1 MISQAELFRRV
12 KAAWPDVRWVPAFP
26 YVYGEVVSAS
36 FDPDP
41 DLRND
46 QVAAALSLAPTDLR
60 DTCARLFVRIDAR
73 RLDEPTSLPTAQ
85 PAFWLG
91 SMLQADAAPPA
102 QPPDEL
108 RFVHFYGF
116 KGGQGRSSTLALLAR
131 ALASDG
137 WRVLV
142 LDLDAE
148 APSLDLLLGQRIERP
163 EHTLVGV
170 RGGLTARP
178 LRAYPGERRGYVDLL
193 AFAPAGDEYAADAA
207 SLALEMALYPPGQS
221 ALVRRLAPVFDGYD
235 AVLIDHRT
243 GLAPTVLPWVMA
255 LPGAVCL
262 FARMDGQW
270 RHSVSAVRG
279 LWHHTQMPHGA
290 LLALAPPGEDRDA
303 HKVKHRE
310 DAARM
315 LVGLADRL
323 TTETSA
329 VDPLDLVAER
339 FVVLPF
345 DSNVAG
351 GRVPPPTSQESGTP
365 EAVGELRLALELL
378 GGPPRAQEEAV
389 PALAGDVS
397 GGLSLETDALQQ
409 LLAENEIDWVVGR
422 KGTGKTWLV
431 RTLHERGRGEALL
444 VPETDGEGFSGGLPA
459 RDLAVTRATRTAAGA
474 DHFWWALIAAG
485 LLEGTSDREALI
497 EGFKLALK
505 HREPSELVEKLAQ
518 AHTGRPR
525 LLLIDGLELAFPP
538 EHTLK
543 FIEAL
548 VRVVHTL
555 RSTTSLRAAV
565 RLQVFVRT
573 DLIEQGYENFEQISQ
588 GRRLDL
594 TWDHGSALNLLLA
607 TVLVTPWFATTFPDA
622 VTELKALDQQLR
634 RAEVPIGVCEDGLE
648 RIFSERSG
656 VTRMLTRTFWRT
668 YFTDDPAGRSGFY
681 PRLLINFVE
690 RVPHIVDA
698 TLGGNGL
705 HRWMRDDGVEEVRV
719 AAKVLAQAH
728 AEVTQG
734 NFLLAVLSELRWLL
748 PVNLRERPLAQVVDA
763 LNGETT
769 PFERGRLVDS
779 IASAAGLTTDS
790 VEQIFERMKTLGMF
804 EITESDTR
812 EWRATRL
819 YRTALR
825 MKFRR

>member
-12 KAAWPDVRWVPAFP
+12 AAAWPDVRWVPAFP
-26 YVYGEVVSAS
+26 YVYGEVASAT

-41 DLRND
+41 DLRDD
-46 QVAAALSLAPTDLR
+46 QVAAALSLAPSELR

-73 RLDEPTSLPTAQ
+73 RPDEPSSLPMPQ

-91 SMLQADAAPPA
+91 SMLQGDAPPPA
-102 QPPDEL
+102 QPPDDL

-137 WRVLV
+137 WRILV

-178 LRAYPGERRGYVDLL
+178 LRAFPGERRGYVDLL

-207 SLALEMALYPPGQS
+207 SLAMEMALYPPGQGG
-221 ALVRRLAPVFDGYD
+221 LVRRLTTVFEGYD

-255 LPGAVCL
+255 LPGSVCL

-279 LWHHTQMPHGA
+279 LWHHTQLPHGA
-290 LLALAPPGEDRDA
+290 LLALAPPGTDRDA
-303 HKVKHRE
+303 HKVAHRE
-310 DAARM
+310 DAAAM

-323 TTETSA
+323 ATEA
-329 VDPLDLVAER
+329 NDVDPLDLVAER
-339 FVVLPF
+339 FIVLPF

-351 GRVPPPTSQESGTP
+351 GRVPSPSSQESGTP
-365 EAVGELRLALELL
+365 EAIGELRLALELL
-378 GGPPRAQEEAV
+378 GGPTRPQEDAE

-397 GGLSLETDALQQ
+397 GGFSLETDALQQ

-444 VPETDGEGFSGGLPA
+444 VPETDGDGFSGGLPA
-459 RDLAVTRATRTAAGA
+459 RDLAVTRATDSGEGA
-474 DHFWWALIAAG
+474 SHFWWALIAAG
-485 LLEGTSDREALI
+485 LQVGTGDREALRRA
-497 EGFKLALK
+497 FKAALK
-505 HREPSELVEKLAQ
+505 QRDPTERVEELADS
-518 AHTGRPR
+518 HTGRPR

-543 FIEAL
+543 YIEAL
-548 VRVVHTL
+548 VRVVHTI
-555 RSTTSLRAAV
+555 RSTTPLRAAV

-573 DLIEQGYENFEQISQ
+573 DLIEQGYENFEQIAQ

-607 TVLVTPWFATTFPDA
+607 TVLVTPWFATNFPEA
-622 VTELKALDQQLR
+622 VAELKALDQQLR

-648 RIFSERSG
+648 QIFSERSG
-656 VTRMLTRTFWRT
+656 VTSMLTRSFWRT

-681 PRLLINFVE
+681 PRLLINFVAQVAKLVAE
-690 RVPHIVDA
+690 A
-698 TLGGNGL
+698 TDGSGL
-705 HRWMRDDGVEEVRV
+705 EKVRGKV
-719 AAKVLAQAH
+719 RIAPWVLAQAH

-734 NFLLAVLSELRWLL
+734 AFLQAVLSELRWLL
-748 PVNLRERPLAQVVDA
+748 PKELRGEPLTQVVSA
-763 LNGETT
+763 LAGTAT
-769 PFERGRLVDS
+769 PFPLLKTATN
-779 IASAAGLTTDS
+779 IAKATKVQPEDVSR
-790 VEQIFERMKTLGMF
+790 IFSQMRTLGMF
-804 EITESDTR
+804 EPTEVDSK